1 MRFEF
6 SRLFSI
12 GGKRN
17 ESGKN
22 PPLFLSASLYP
33 LLWVRERNY
42 LLFTFVV
49 VIIIINVASAYPLG
63 FALTICYCTSATTS
77 VASFPLRCLRHH
89 NCIISSFDSMLVS
102 ALESSY
108 FHLVHGSNDKMKWN
122 GLALVWETHVLSS
135 YLYRHWRWNS
145 LAHMG
150 NASFFSFYFHLTYG
164 SNGDIPP
171 PQLILTVGLLRHYSF

>member
-1 MRFEF
+1 MVDAFWIF
-6 SRLFSI
+6 RLFSI

-17 ESGKN
+17 ESGKS
-22 PPLFLSASLYP
+22 PPLFLFASLYP
-33 LLWVRERNY
+33 LLWVRERHY

-49 VIIIINVASAYPLG
+49 VIIIINVAS
-63 FALTICYCTSATTS
+63 
-77 VASFPLRCLRHH
+77 LRCLRHH
-89 NCIISSFDSMLVS
+89 NCIISSFDSMLVL

-164 SNGDIPP
+164 SSGDIPP
-171 PQLILTVGLLRHYSF
+171 PQLILAVGLLRYYSF